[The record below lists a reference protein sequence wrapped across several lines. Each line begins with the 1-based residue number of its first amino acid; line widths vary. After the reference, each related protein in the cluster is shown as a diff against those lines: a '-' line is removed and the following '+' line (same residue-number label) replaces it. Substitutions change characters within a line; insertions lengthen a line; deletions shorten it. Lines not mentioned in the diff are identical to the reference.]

1 MTEKAIHKI
10 LTYCIASV
18 WLINGLCCKVLNL
31 VPRHQQIV
39 SKILG
44 SGNSRL
50 LTIAIGC
57 AEIIIGIWSLSRIY
71 TRCNAIT
78 QIIIVVTMN
87 ALEFIL
93 VPELLLWGRAN
104 ALFASIFLLVV
115 CFNESFLN
123 SKLRTQN

>member
-18 WLINGLCCKVLNL
+18 WLINGFCCKVLNL

-39 SKILG
+39 AKILG

-57 AEIIIGIWSLSRIY
+57 AEIIIGIWILSGIHKRF
-71 TRCNAIT
+71 NAIT
-78 QIIIVVTMN
+78 QIIIVVIMN
-87 ALEFIL
+87 TLEFIL
-93 VPELLLWGRAN
+93 VPDLLLWGRAN
-104 ALFASIFLLVV
+104 ALFAFIFIVV
-115 CFNESFLN
+115 VFFNEFYLN
-123 SKLRTQN
+123 SKLTRLH